1 MGRSCLLTRSDVF
14 ALIADGGK
22 IVIKD
27 DAVLRL
33 DGWLE
38 KHPGGRLAILHMC
51 ETRPSGRARR
61 GSQWTK
67 EAQGTGAF
75 EVGVDKAHGLMPG
88 PMKPSDRMRADE
100 QSKGLVYSS
109 SHNITLTIDVCTS
122 SHSADTLKGM
132 NRFRIGTLTGE
143 WSNFV
148 PPIQG
153 GIFSLREHENDPKAK
168 VPDKIFNS
176 ESEKPVQGGALEVAA
191 PPWTE
196 KAFPPILLSSE
207 KILSP
212 DEYFAQAV
220 QDDINASVQAYPS
233 LDAATQGSIAKKYQE
248 LHERIKREGLY
259 DCDYSRYGI
268 EMLRYGALFAG
279 FVYFLRAGWY
289 GTSATFLGLF
299 WQQIMFSAHD
309 AGHRGITH
317 NFVIDTLIGI
327 FIGDFCCGLS
337 IGWWKSSHNVH
348 HLVTNQPEHDPDIQN
363 IPLFATSPE
372 FLKSLT
378 SSYYNGFVFVYD
390 AIADFTLRFQSYTY
404 YPIMA
409 AARFNLYFL
418 SWAHLLKPSAPNMG
432 RAFWTRPTEI
442 LAIFG
447 YFFWFGYLVNTLCI
461 PTWQDRV
468 LFILV
473 SHFATMP
480 LHIQIT
486 LSHWGM
492 PTCVLP
498 GECFAQHQ
506 LRTTMDVDCPAWLD
520 FVHGGLQFQAVHH
533 LFPRMPRHN
542 LRKTQPLVREFCKET
557 GIKYSILSFKDGNV
571 KVLSRLEEITKQAV
585 LMAKCQA
592 HMAATGESG
601 LH

>member
-1 MGRSCLLTRSDVF
+1 
-14 ALIADGGK
+14 
-22 IVIKD
+22 
-27 DAVLRL
+27 
-33 DGWLE
+33 
-38 KHPGGRLAILHMC
+38 
-51 ETRPSGRARR
+51 
-61 GSQWTK
+61 
-67 EAQGTGAF
+67 
-75 EVGVDKAHGLMPG
+75 
-88 PMKPSDRMRADE
+88 
-100 QSKGLVYSS
+100 
-109 SHNITLTIDVCTS
+109 
-122 SHSADTLKGM
+122 
-132 NRFRIGTLTGE
+132 
-143 WSNFV
+143 
-148 PPIQG
+148 
-153 GIFSLREHENDPKAK
+153 
-168 VPDKIFNS
+168 
-176 ESEKPVQGGALEVAA
+176 
-191 PPWTE
+191 
-196 KAFPPILLSSE
+196 
-207 KILSP
+207 
-212 DEYFAQAV
+212 
-220 QDDINASVQAYPS
+220 
-233 LDAATQGSIAKKYQE
+233 
-248 LHERIKREGLY
+248 
-259 DCDYSRYGI
+259 
-268 EMLRYGALFAG
+268 
-279 FVYFLRAGWY
+279 
-289 GTSATFLGLF
+289 
-299 WQQIMFSAHD
+299 
-309 AGHRGITH
+309 
-317 NFVIDTLIGI
+317 
-327 FIGDFCCGLS
+327 
-337 IGWWKSSHNVH
+337 
-348 HLVTNQPEHDPDIQN
+348 
-363 IPLFATSPE
+363 
-372 FLKSLT
+372 
-378 SSYYNGFVFVYD
+378 
-390 AIADFTLRFQSYTY
+390 
-404 YPIMA
+404 MA

-447 YFFWFGYLVNTLCI
+447 YFFWCGYLVNTLCI

>member
-317 NFVIDTLIGI
+317 NF
-327 FIGDFCCGLS
+327 
-337 IGWWKSSHNVH
+337 
-348 HLVTNQPEHDPDIQN
+348 EHDPDIQN

-418 SWAHLLKPSAPNMG
+418 SWAHLLKPGTPNMG
-432 RAFWTRPTEI
+432 RALWTRPTEI

-447 YFFWFGYLVNTLCI
+447 YSFWFGYLVNTLCI

-492 PTCVLP
+492 PTCVPP

-557 GIKYSILSFKDGNV
+557 GIKYSILGFKDGNV